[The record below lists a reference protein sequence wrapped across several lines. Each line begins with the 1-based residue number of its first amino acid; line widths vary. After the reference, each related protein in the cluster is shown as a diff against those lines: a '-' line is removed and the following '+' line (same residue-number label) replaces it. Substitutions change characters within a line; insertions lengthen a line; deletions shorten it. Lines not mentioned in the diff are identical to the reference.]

1 MTEQTPIAPTE
12 RFIPPVARTTIWAKP
27 TTTSTAT
34 ERPSEL
40 RLKVERK
47 PGDRLA
53 NTAQRTDR
61 MIKRPNWVEPRVS
74 IPVIEMDAPELDGTC
89 VVIDL
94 LVTDVICPGAVV
106 GAR

>member
-12 RFIPPVARTTIWAKP
+12 RFMPPVARTTIWAKP

-61 MIKRPNWVEPRVS
+61 MTKRPSWGQPRVS
-74 IPVIEMDAPELDGTC
+74 SPVIEVDTPDLDGTC
-89 VVIDL
+89 VVIGL
-94 LVTDVICPGAVV
+94 LATGVIGPGAM
-106 GAR
+106 